1 MRKLFSAVAGL
12 ILAVALTSV
21 GAKASPSGTVGCGG
35 TGQVAC
41 SGSFSVT
48 DGVYTGSASVQI
60 TSFTGISSSFLSANP
75 YVAGVLDGSPLT
87 MSFDT
92 SVPDITFSNIV
103 GGVGDFALDAEIT
116 SFTVNAAADS
126 LKFDFSVFA
135 IAVELGNPACGASC
149 FNTFDD
155 NITGVN
161 GTLTVDYSGDPA
173 ITGVTGT
180 VGLPFST
187 GGGGG
192 TTPEPGTLLLL
203 GSGLLGFAPLIRRK
217 LARA

>member
-12 ILAVALTSV
+12 ILTVALTSV

-41 SGSFSVT
+41 SGSFSVSG
-48 DGVYTGSASVQI
+48 GVYTGSATVQI

-92 SVPDITFSNIV
+92 SVPNIIFSNV
-103 GGVGDFALDAEIT
+103 VDGVGDFELDAHIT
-116 SFTVNAAADS
+116 SFKASTTADS
-126 LKFDFSVFA
+126 LTFDFSVFA
-135 IAVELGNPACGASC
+135 IAVELGNPPCGASC

-155 NITGVN
+155 DITGVN
-161 GTLTVDYSGDPA
+161 GTLTVNYSGDPA

-180 VGLPFST
+180 VGLPF
-187 GGGGG
+187 G
-192 TTPEPGTLLLL
+192 TAPSPTPEPDTLLLL
-203 GSGLLGFAPLIRRK
+203 ASGLPIGFIRRK
-217 LARA
+217 FARA